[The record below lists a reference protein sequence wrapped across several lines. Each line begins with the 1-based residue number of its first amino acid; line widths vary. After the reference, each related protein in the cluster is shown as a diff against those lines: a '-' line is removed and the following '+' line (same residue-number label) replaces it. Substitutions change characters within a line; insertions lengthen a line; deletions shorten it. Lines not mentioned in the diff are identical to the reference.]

1 MLSPTPQVRLTLR
14 SSNQPNLSWSSISR
28 QPKPSTSYEITPTLI
43 VRAVEVV
50 IE

>member
-14 SSNQPNLSWSSISR
+14 SSNQPNLSWSSTSR
-28 QPKPSTSYEITPTLI
+28 QPTPLSYEIMATLI
-43 VRAVEVV
+43 GHADEV